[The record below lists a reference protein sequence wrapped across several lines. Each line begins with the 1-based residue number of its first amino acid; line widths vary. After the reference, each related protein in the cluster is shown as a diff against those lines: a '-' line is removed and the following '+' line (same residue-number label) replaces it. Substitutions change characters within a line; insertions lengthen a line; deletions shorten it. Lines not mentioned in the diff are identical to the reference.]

1 MEEFITDLFMKCVYV
16 LQVLGGDPGN
26 YGYGYYVANIVV
38 FVVIEPALIVL
49 FFVMW
54 RNAKRKLNTNN
65 NEDELR
71 APTDH

>member
-54 RNAKRKLNTNN
+54 LNAKRKLNTNN

-71 APTDH
+71 APTDD

>member
-71 APTDH
+71 APTDD

>member
-54 RNAKRKLNTNN
+54 LNAKRKLKKTFNK
-65 NEDELR
+65 EEK
-71 APTDH
+71 

>member
-16 LQVLGGDPGN
+16 LQGLGGDPGN

-71 APTDH
+71 APTDD

>member
-54 RNAKRKLNTNN
+54 LKAKRKFK
-65 NEDELR
+65 ELKIKE
-71 APTDH
+71 